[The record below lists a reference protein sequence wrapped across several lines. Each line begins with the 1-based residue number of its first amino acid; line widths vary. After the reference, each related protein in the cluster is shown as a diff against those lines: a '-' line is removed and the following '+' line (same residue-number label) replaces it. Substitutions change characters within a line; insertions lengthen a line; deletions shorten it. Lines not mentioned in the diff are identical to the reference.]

1 MHRFLTGVALTA
13 ATVSPSVAW
22 AADLVEGPD
31 GTEYVQVVESG
42 VVIELGGG
50 VQYLDLSD
58 LRWTFLTNN
67 NGEIER
73 KLNNGDLSDY
83 GGAASASVYI
93 PLGQITQNIDAAA
106 IMLSAF
112 YSQVENS
119 KRTQCESTAD
129 LFCTVQNIEFVP
141 NQVNDW
147 VLPGFT
153 THADRDVDYWGS
165 SAELTF
171 GSGRAARPPEEG
183 GFLFRFS
190 HWGAGFDVRGID
202 QDNRI
207 KLTYDDNP
215 DNEVKLSDALDTTYY
230 GGYLSVTGEFDI
242 LSYFTSGGFG
252 SNLRSF
258 VTLRGGVYGTD
269 TDYSGR
275 FTMEDQLNPLETRL
289 RLSDDDVAFIG
300 GASFE
305 TRMAVGRRT
314 SLSLR
319 TDYEYFSHVPE
330 MRYAAGGDVTRI
342 DDDDMLAVRT
352 QLRVNVGLGSSQ
364 LYEQPIR

>member
-1 MHRFLTGVALTA
+1 MHRFLTGVVLTA
-13 ATVSPSVAW
+13 AAVSPSTAW
-22 AADLVEGPD
+22 AADLIEAPD
-31 GTEYVQVVESG
+31 GTEYVQVVERG
-42 VVIELGGG
+42 VVLELGGG

-67 NGEIER
+67 NGEIDR
-73 KLNNGDLSDY
+73 KQNNGDLSEY
-83 GGAASASVYI
+83 GGAASGSLYV
-93 PLGQITQNIDAAA
+93 PLSNSLTLA
-106 IMLSAF
+106 LSGF

-119 KRTQCESTAD
+119 KRTRCESTDD
-129 LFCTVQNIEFVP
+129 LFCTVQNIENIP
-141 NQVNDW
+141 DQMNAW
-147 VLPGFT
+147 ELPGFT
-153 THADRDVDYWGS
+153 THASRDVDYWGS

-207 KLTYDDNP
+207 KLHYDDDP
-215 DNEVKLSDALDTTYY
+215 DNDIKLSDALDTTYY

-275 FTMEDQLNPLETRL
+275 FTMEDALNPLNTHL

-305 TRMAVGRRT
+305 TRLAVGSRT

-319 TDYEYFSHVPE
+319 TDYEYFSSVPE
-330 MRYAAGGDVTRI
+330 MRYAAGDDVTRI